1 MEISMTSTDA
11 NSATSFS
18 SLGLSEPLMEALN
31 ALEFTHMTQT
41 QQACLPDVL
50 AGADVAVQA
59 KTGSGKTLAFGLA
72 LLSKIDVEATNP
84 QCLIMCPTREL
95 AEQVAEQIRLLAKRM
110 ANLKVVSLV
119 GGMPMGPQIVSLRYG
134 ANVVVG
140 TPGRIM
146 DHIGKR
152 TLSLKKVN
160 CFVLD
165 EADRM
170 LDMGFEDEMRV
181 VMHHLSQTALA
192 ATRQTLLFSATF
204 PDQIKSITDQ
214 YQRNAKII
222 KVEDGQTAPNIEQQA
237 YRVSNEHRTQAVAA
251 LLTHHQIESTIVF
264 CRTRRE
270 TKELSDEL
278 YQMGF
283 TAVGL
288 HGDLEQSERS
298 QVLARFANKTVS
310 VLVATDVAARGL
322 DIERVDLVINHR
334 VSEDIDTHTHR
345 IGRTGR
351 AEEKGLAITLID
363 DSEEGKLD
371 EIAAKTDAKI
381 SKLHI
386 QGVRFHANRIR
397 EPEFVCIAVDGGKRD
412 KLRPGDVLGALTKEA
427 EVPGEDIG
435 KISIS
440 ARHTYIAIKARSVKR
455 ALSQFRERRIK
466 GKRFKA
472 RKL

>member
-1 MEISMTSTDA
+1 
-11 NSATSFS
+11 
-18 SLGLSEPLMEALN
+18 
-31 ALEFTHMTQT
+31 
-41 QQACLPDVL
+41 
-50 AGADVAVQA
+50 
-59 KTGSGKTLAFGLA
+59 
-72 LLSKIDVEATNP
+72 
-84 QCLIMCPTREL
+84 
-95 AEQVAEQIRLLAKRM
+95 
-110 ANLKVVSLV
+110 
-119 GGMPMGPQIVSLRYG
+119 
-134 ANVVVG
+134 
-140 TPGRIM
+140 
-146 DHIGKR
+146 
-152 TLSLKKVN
+152 
-160 CFVLD
+160 
-165 EADRM
+165 
-170 LDMGFEDEMRV
+170 
-181 VMHHLSQTALA
+181 
-192 ATRQTLLFSATF
+192 
-204 PDQIKSITDQ
+204 
-214 YQRNAKII
+214 
-222 KVEDGQTAPNIEQQA
+222 
-237 YRVSNEHRTQAVAA
+237 
-251 LLTHHQIESTIVF
+251 
-264 CRTRRE
+264 
-270 TKELSDEL
+270 
-278 YQMGF
+278 MGF

-351 AEEKGLAITLID
+351 ADEKGLAITLID
-363 DSEEGKLD
+363 DTEEGKLD

-412 KLRPGDVLGALTKEA
+412 KLRPGDILGALTKEA

-440 ARHTYIAIKARSVKR
+440 ARNTYIAIKARSVKR
-455 ALSQFRERRIK
+455 VLSQFRERRIK

>member
-1 MEISMTSTDA
+1 MSNEL
-11 NSATSFS
+11 SFAK
-18 SLGLSEPLMEALN
+18 LGLITELNEALESAN
-31 ALEFTHMTQT
+31 YTQMTET
-41 QQACLPDVL
+41 QAACLPDVL
-50 AGADVAVQA
+50 AGKDIAVQA
-59 KTGSGKTLAFGLA
+59 KTGSGKTLAFALG
-72 LLSKIDVEATNP
+72 LLSKIEVNAKNP
-84 QCLIMCPTREL
+84 QALIMCPTREL

-110 ANLKVVSLV
+110 SNLKVVSLV

-160 CFVLD
+160 TFVLD

-170 LDMGFEDEMRV
+170 LDMGFEDEMKV
-181 VMHHLSQTALA
+181 VMHNLSQTALA
-192 ATRQTLLFSATF
+192 ATRQTLLFSATY
-204 PDQIKSITDQ
+204 PEQIQSITKQ
-214 YQRNAKII
+214 YQRDAKII
-222 KVEDGQTAPNIEQQA
+222 KVEEDKQQAPTIEQQA
-237 YRVSNEHRTQAVAA
+237 YRINSEHRTQAVAA

-283 TAVGL
+283 KALGL

-298 QVLARFANKTVS
+298 QVLARFSNKTVS

-334 VSEDIDTHTHR
+334 VGEDIDTHTHR

-363 DSEEGKLD
+363 QAEEDKLD
-371 EIAAKTDAKI
+371 EIAAKTDATIK
-381 SKLHI
+381 KLNI
-386 QGVRFHANRIR
+386 QTVRFHANRIKQ
-397 EPEFVCIAVDGGKRD
+397 PEYVCIAVDGGKRD
-412 KLRPGDVLGALTKEA
+412 KLRPGDILGALTKEA
-427 EVPGEDIG
+427 EIPGADIG

-440 ARHTYIAIKARSVKR
+440 ARHAYIAIKERSVKR
-455 ALSQFRERRIK
+455 ALAQFRERRIK

>member
-1 MEISMTSTDA
+1 MTSETVSDVA
-11 NSATSFS
+11 SFS
-18 SLGLSEPLMEALN
+18 SLGLSKPLMEALE
-31 ALEFTHMTQT
+31 ALEFTHMTKT

-50 AGADVAVQA
+50 AGKDVAVQA
-59 KTGSGKTLAFGLA
+59 KTGSGKTLAFALA
-72 LLSKIDVEATNP
+72 LLSKIEVESKSP
-84 QCLIMCPTREL
+84 QSLIMCPTREL
-95 AEQVAEQIRLLAKRM
+95 AEQVAEHIRNLAKRM
-110 ANLKVVSLV
+110 SNLKVVALV

-160 CFVLD
+160 CLVLD

-181 VMHHLSQTALA
+181 VMHHLSQTAQA
-192 ATRQTLLFSATF
+192 ATRQTLLFSATY
-204 PDQIKSITDQ
+204 PEQIKSITNQ

-222 KVEDGQTAPNIEQQA
+222 QVEDSESGPNIEQQA
-237 YRVSNEHRTQAVAA
+237 YRISNEHRSQAVAA

-270 TKELSDEL
+270 TKELSEEL

-283 TAVGL
+283 AAVGL
-288 HGDLEQSERS
+288 HGDLEQSERN

-322 DIERVDLVINHR
+322 DIDRVDLIINHR

-351 AEEKGLAITLID
+351 AEAKGLAITLID

-381 SKLHI
+381 NKLHI
-386 QGVRFHANRIR
+386 QSVRFHANRIKD
-397 EPEFVCIAVDGGKRD
+397 PEFVCVAIDGGKRD
-412 KLRPGDVLGALTKEA
+412 KLRPGDILGALTKEA

-440 ARHTYIAIKARSVKR
+440 ARHAYIAIKARSVKR
-455 ALSQFRERRIK
+455 VLNQFRERKIK

-472 RKL
+472 RRL

>member
-1 MEISMTSTDA
+1 MEISMTSTAA

-31 ALEFTHMTQT
+31 ALEFTQMTQT

-72 LLSKIDVEATNP
+72 LLSKIDVEVKNP
-84 QCLIMCPTREL
+84 QSLIMCPTREL
-95 AEQVAEQIRLLAKRM
+95 AEQVAEQIRILAKRM
-110 ANLKVVSLV
+110 SNLKVVALV
-119 GGMPMGPQIVSLRYG
+119 GGMPMGPQIISLRYG

-181 VMHHLSQTALA
+181 VMHHLSQTSSA

-222 KVEDGQTAPNIEQQA
+222 KVEDGQSAPNIEQQA
-237 YRVSNEHRTQAVAA
+237 YRISNEHRTQAVAA
-251 LLTHHQIESTIVF
+251 CLLI
-264 CRTRRE
+264 
-270 TKELSDEL
+270 
-278 YQMGF
+278 
-283 TAVGL
+283 
-288 HGDLEQSERS
+288 
-298 QVLARFANKTVS
+298 
-310 VLVATDVAARGL
+310 
-322 DIERVDLVINHR
+322 
-334 VSEDIDTHTHR
+334 
-345 IGRTGR
+345 
-351 AEEKGLAITLID
+351 
-363 DSEEGKLD
+363 
-371 EIAAKTDAKI
+371 
-381 SKLHI
+381 
-386 QGVRFHANRIR
+386 
-397 EPEFVCIAVDGGKRD
+397 
-412 KLRPGDVLGALTKEA
+412 
-427 EVPGEDIG
+427 
-435 KISIS
+435 
-440 ARHTYIAIKARSVKR
+440 IK
-455 ALSQFRERRIK
+455 
-466 GKRFKA
+466 
-472 RKL
+472 

>member
-1 MEISMTSTDA
+1 MTSNTA
-11 NSATSFS
+11 ITAAAATSFS
-18 SLGLSEPLMEALN
+18 SLGLSKQLMEGIE
-31 ALEFTHMTQT
+31 ALEFTQMTLT
-41 QQACLPDVL
+41 QQVCLPDVL
-50 AGADVAVQA
+50 AGKDVAVQA
-59 KTGSGKTLAFGLA
+59 KTGSGKTLAFALG
-72 LLSKIDVEATNP
+72 LLSKIEIEAKKP
-84 QCLIMCPTREL
+84 QALIMCPTREL
-95 AEQVAEQIRLLAKRM
+95 AEQVAEQVRLIAKRM
-110 ANLKVVSLV
+110 ANLKVVTLV
-119 GGMPMGPQIVSLRYG
+119 GGMPMGPQIISLRYG
-134 ANVVVG
+134 SNVVVG

-181 VMHHLSQTALA
+181 VMHHLSQNAQA

-204 PDQIKSITDQ
+204 PEKIKSITDQ
-214 YQRNAKII
+214 YQRDAKII
-222 KVEDGQTAPNIEQQA
+222 KVEDGQAAPNIEQQA
-237 YRVSNEHRTQAVAA
+237 YRISNEHRTQAVAA

-264 CRTRRE
+264 CRTRIE
-270 TKELSDEL
+270 TRELSEEL

-283 TAVGL
+283 AAAGL

-322 DIERVDLVINHR
+322 DIERVDLIINHR

-363 DSEEGKLD
+363 DAEESRLD

-381 SKLHI
+381 NKLHI

-397 EPEFVCIAVDGGKRD
+397 EPEYVCIAVDGGKRD
-412 KLRPGDVLGALTKEA
+412 KLRPGDILGALTKEA
-427 EVPGEDIG
+427 EIPGEDIG

-440 ARHTYIAIKARSVKR
+440 ARHAYIAIKARSVKR
-455 ALSQFRERRIK
+455 ALNQFREKRIK

>member
-1 MEISMTSTDA
+1 MSFKAINLNDELQAGLKAANYTEMTSTQA
-11 NSATSFS
+11 
-18 SLGLSEPLMEALN
+18 
-31 ALEFTHMTQT
+31 
-41 QQACLPDVL
+41 ACLPDVL
-50 AGADVAVQA
+50 SGKDVAVQA
-59 KTGSGKTLAFGLA
+59 KTGSGKTLAFALG
-72 LLSKIDVEATNP
+72 LLSKIDVLAKSP
-84 QCLIMCPTREL
+84 QALIMCPTREL
-95 AEQVAEQIRLLAKRM
+95 AEQVAEQIRLVGKRM
-110 ANLKVVSLV
+110 SNLKVVSLV

-134 ANVVVG
+134 ASVVVG

-152 TLSLKKVN
+152 TVSLKKVN
-160 CFVLD
+160 TLVLD

-181 VMHHLSQTALA
+181 VMHHLSQTAQA
-192 ATRQTLLFSATF
+192 ATRQTLLFSATY
-204 PDQIKSITDQ
+204 PEQIQKITNQ
-214 YQRNAKII
+214 YQRDAKII
-222 KVEDGQTAPNIEQQA
+222 KVESAEKVANIEQQA
-237 YRVSNEHRTQAVAA
+237 YRILNEHRTQAVAA

-270 TKELSDEL
+270 TRELCEEL

-283 TAVGL
+283 AAAGL

-298 QVLARFANKTVS
+298 QVLARFTNKTVS

-363 DSEEGKLD
+363 EAEEAKLD
-371 EIAAKTDAKI
+371 EIAAKTDATIK
-381 SKLHI
+381 KLSI
-386 QGVRFHANRIR
+386 QSVRFHANRIR

-412 KLRPGDVLGALTKEA
+412 KLRPGDILGALTKEA
-427 EVPGEDIG
+427 EIPGTDIG

-440 ARHTYIAIKARSVKR
+440 ARHAYIAIKARSVKR
-455 ALSQFRERRIK
+455 ALGQFRERKIK

-472 RKL
+472 RKLS